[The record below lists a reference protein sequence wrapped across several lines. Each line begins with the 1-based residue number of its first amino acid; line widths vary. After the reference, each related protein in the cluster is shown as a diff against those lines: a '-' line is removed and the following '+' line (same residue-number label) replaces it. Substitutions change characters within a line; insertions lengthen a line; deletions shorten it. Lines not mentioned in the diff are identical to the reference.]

1 MKDYYNASDIQK
13 ITGIS
18 KSLAYEIIR
27 KLRNSFEKKYPNAI
41 SIQGRIPIWYFE
53 ETMMNKRRVE
63 KNEKDK
69 L

>member
-13 ITGIS
+13 ITGAS

-27 KLRNSFEKKYPNAI
+27 KLKQSFEKKYPDAI
-41 SIQGRIPIWYFE
+41 PIQGLIPIWYFE
-53 ETMMNKRRVE
+53 ETMMNKKRVE
-63 KNEKDK
+63 ENEKNK

>member
-27 KLRNSFEKKYPNAI
+27 KLKESFEKKYPDAI
-41 SIQGRIPIWYFE
+41 SIQGKIPIWYFE
-53 ETMMNKRRVE
+53 EMMKNKKGV
-63 KNEKDK
+63 
-69 L
+69 